1 MRTALS
7 SGPLAN
13 AEKKKRCVTALPP
26 IVAYAGGTMSAVRGS
41 ICLATPE
48 FLGLTRNGGIGVS
61 YSLLAHLLADH
72 GWQVHVLYCGEN
84 GDPETLQ
91 SVRHRLS
98 AAGIGFT
105 CLAEYPVPPSLQ
117 VPSLFP
123 AGASID
129 RSDRLSRALME
140 LHCRQRFDLIQ
151 FVDWLGLG
159 FRPMQAKRMQL
170 ALGDVGTIV
179 KLHGMQQWVRE
190 HNHGWLAS
198 PAMMID
204 EYAERH
210 AFEHADVQ
218 MGASRYILDYAR
230 GLGWQVRDDALVC
243 PNPLGAPRVPKPQI
257 GEGPPKL
264 VFFGRLE
271 MRKGYELFVQALDGI
286 DPALPVVFLGK
297 DVLRQ
302 DGQPASEWVKDRLS
316 GRQVSFLTEYDRDAA
331 LHYLAS
337 GNRLAIIPSLS
348 ENHPH
353 AVVECVVNGIPF
365 LAARSGGIPEVVNDP
380 DLQAHLLF
388 EPTAA
393 ELRQRLNRYL
403 QASSGVRQGWCDRL
417 REQADGA
424 AHNCQVVATYERLLA
439 AVTERRTAV
448 ARHDAVRRRTP
459 LVSVAVP
466 HYNLGEYLPATL
478 ASLAAQSYPR
488 LEVLV
493 LDDGSSEPASQHVF
507 ERMARAYP
515 HFRFVR
521 HANGGLAATRNR
533 ALAEATGDYFFPLDA
548 DNLIA
553 PTAIETLVRA
563 MDANRDCSA
572 VTCYLLAFDDARQ
585 LAGEAPF
592 SRSYRATAG
601 PLVLGSLCN
610 IFGDASGLF
619 RTSDLRSVGGYDPH
633 RDVILEDW
641 HAYVKLIGAGFRVE
655 VVPDHLLFYRIRP
668 DSMLRTGCELTGQ
681 LRIIHEYARAAHLP
695 SGDLRNVWAVL
706 FGLRQELERTRQQMQ
721 QAQQGLAGL
730 RAEMSCLRHRLANKA
745 NSLLRSVPLLHPL
758 SKTLARAVLRAWR
771 LSRPLVARQAAPAQ
785 G

>member
-1 MRTALS
+1 MRHLARYSLS
-7 SGPLAN
+7 AP
-13 AEKKKRCVTALPP
+13 
-26 IVAYAGGTMSAVRGS
+26 GGTMSSIRGS

-72 GWQVHVLYCGEN
+72 GWQVHVLYCGEI
-84 GDPETLQ
+84 GHPEALQ
-91 SVRHRLS
+91 SVRDRLS
-98 AAGIGFT
+98 VAGIGFT
-105 CLAEYPVPPSLQ
+105 CLEECPVPPPLR
-117 VPSLFP
+117 VRSLFP
-123 AGASID
+123 TGRSID
-129 RSDRLSRALME
+129 RSDRLYHALVE
-140 LHCRQRFDLIQ
+140 LQRRQRFDLIQ

-159 FRPMQAKRMQL
+159 FRSMQAKRMRL
-170 ALGDVGTIV
+170 AFGDVGTIV

-198 PAMMID
+198 AEMAID

-210 AFEHADVQ
+210 SFEYADVQ

-230 GLGWQVRDDALVC
+230 GRGWQVRDDALVC
-243 PNPLGAPRVPKPQI
+243 PNPLGAPRVSKPQI
-257 GEGPPKL
+257 GEGPPEL

-271 MRKGYELFVQALDGI
+271 TRKGYELFVQALDGI
-286 DPALPVVFLGK
+286 DPVLPVVFLGK
-297 DVLRQ
+297 DVVRQ
-302 DGQPASEWVKDRLS
+302 DGQPASAWVKTRLP
-316 GRQVSFLTEYDRDAA
+316 GRQVSFLTEYDRDTA

-337 GNRLAIIPSLS
+337 GNRLAIIPSLT

-365 LAARSGGIPEVVNDP
+365 LAARTGGIPEVVSDP
-380 DLQAHLLF
+380 DLQAQLLF
-388 EPTAA
+388 EPAAA
-393 ELRQRLNRYL
+393 ELGRRLNRYL
-403 QASSGVRQGWCDRL
+403 RASAGVRQAWCDRL

-424 AHNCQVVATYERLLA
+424 AHNRQVVATYERLLA
-439 AVTERRTAV
+439 AVTERRTAA
-448 ARHDAVRRRTP
+448 ARPDPLRRPTP

-466 HYNLGEYLPATL
+466 HYNLGKYLPATL
-478 ASLAAQSYPR
+478 ASLAAQTYPR

-493 LDDGSSEPASQHVF
+493 LDDGSTDPASQRVF
-507 ERMARAYP
+507 DRMAGSYP

-521 HANGGLAATRNR
+521 HANCGLAATRNR

-563 MDANRDCSA
+563 LDANRACSA

-592 SRSYRATAG
+592 SWGYRATAG

-641 HAYVKLIGAGFRVE
+641 HVYVKLIGAGFRVE
-655 VVPDHLLFYRIRP
+655 VVPDHLLFYRVRP
-668 DSMLRTGCELTGQ
+668 DSMMRTGCELPGQ
-681 LRIIHEYARAAHLP
+681 LRIIHEYARATRLP
-695 SGDLRNVWAVL
+695 SGEFRDVWAVL

-721 QAQQGLAGL
+721 QAQLGLADL
-730 RAEMSCLRHRLANKA
+730 RAEMCCLRHRLANKA
-745 NSLLRSVPLLHPL
+745 NSLLRCVPLLHPL

-771 LSRPLVARQAAPAQ
+771 LSRPPVTRPGSPAE